1 MNYYS
6 ISNDNTMGRFLST
19 LLILSL
25 SVPLLVNCKKDAP
38 SVESFSIEPSTLYV
52 NDEGTQQLDMTV
64 HPERA
69 KKGETLSSLVL
80 KSDKDAATLF
90 PCKVLPRRGIFT

>member
-1 MNYYS
+1 MINICPS
-6 ISNDNTMGRFLST
+6 
-19 LLILSL
+19 
-25 SVPLLVNCKKDAP
+25 

-69 KKGETLSSLVL
+69 K
-80 KSDKDAATLF
+80 
-90 PCKVLPRRGIFT
+90 

>member
-52 NDEGTQQLDMTV
+52 NDEV
-64 HPERA
+64 
-69 KKGETLSSLVL
+69 
-80 KSDKDAATLF
+80 
-90 PCKVLPRRGIFT
+90 

>member
-25 SVPLLVNCKKDAP
+25 SIPMLVNCKKDAP
-38 SVESFSIEPSTLYV
+38 SVESFSIEPSTLCV
-52 NDEGTQQLDMTV
+52 NDDETQQLDVIV
-64 HPERA
+64 HPGKPR
-69 KKGETLSSLVL
+69 KVSSFLHLSGNLMMRTLRVSMRMVL
-80 KSDKDAATLF
+80 
-90 PCKVLPRRGIFT
+90 